1 MACSFQTRMN
11 VTVLTGTLD
20 PFKTLIFSLEK
31 SVQSRFYAIKFIFP
45 WADTFKVQNQEQSCF
60 KKNTPWIKRVFQQSF
75 FNIFRPTN
83 KSMHICHAI
92 LMWHYVC
99 IWYNY
104 YLHAIWKHKRIW
116 SCVKYLPVLTI
127 KLW

>member
-60 KKNTPWIKRVFQQSF
+60 KKNP
-75 FNIFRPTN
+75 
-83 KSMHICHAI
+83 
-92 LMWHYVC
+92 LE
-99 IWYNY
+99 
-104 YLHAIWKHKRIW
+104 
-116 SCVKYLPVLTI
+116 
-127 KLW
+127 